1 MRGNVIFAGQGELLE
16 MKELLNEY
24 LNPLFQLLN
33 YNLFALGNARIT
45 PLSILYIIVLIIGL
59 FYLSS
64 KLRSIL
70 LARLLTRTRLDRG
83 AQQAIGTLIRYVVLF
98 VGLLI
103 IFQTVGIDLT
113 TLNVLAGAVG
123 IGVGFGLQN
132 IANNFISGLI
142 ILIERPIKVGDRVEV
157 NDVRGDIVS
166 IGARS
171 TTVRSND
178 NIHIIVPNSKFISEN
193 VTNWSLGGGMVRF
206 KIPVGVSYDV
216 DLDLVTRVLL
226 EIAEENDEVL
236 ETPPPS
242 IRLTELGASA
252 LTFELRAWTSERLN
266 RPGLFASDLNFEIVR
281 RFRKHGIEMPFPQR
295 DIHIKSQPS
304 ESTA

>member
-1 MRGNVIFAGQGELLE
+1 MKQLLD
-16 MKELLNEY
+16 EY

-45 PLSILYIIVLIIGL
+45 PLSLLYIAILVMALV
-59 FYLSS
+59 YLSGR
-64 KLRSIL
+64 LRNIL
-70 LARLLTRTRLDRG
+70 VARLLTRTRLDLG
-83 AQQAIGTLIRYVVLF
+83 AQQAIGTIVRYLVLF

-142 ILIERPIKVGDRVEV
+142 ILIERPIKVGDRIEV
-157 NDVRGDIVS
+157 DEVTGDVVS

-171 TTVRSND
+171 TTVKSND

-193 VTNWSLGGGMVRF
+193 VTNWSLGGDMVRF
-206 KIPVGVSYDV
+206 KIPVGVAYDA
-216 DLDLVTRVLL
+216 DLDLVTELLL
-226 EIAEENDEVL
+226 EIARDNEDVL
-236 ETPPPS
+236 DTPPPS
-242 IRLTELGASA
+242 VRLVELGSSS
-252 LTFELRAWTSERLN
+252 LNFELRAWSRARLN
-266 RPGLFASDLNFEIVR
+266 RPGLFASDLNYEIVR
-281 RFRKHGIEMPFPQR
+281 RFRERGIEIPFPQR
-295 DIHIKSQPS
+295 DVHVRGGAVIDGRQAEH
-304 ESTA
+304 